1 MNIETGVQLYF
12 DTGVGMKVYGTLKA
26 IGNEFAH
33 IQFNLTLNISIIN
46 MQMLPYQE
54 QHLYQFEMPDFRLID
69 GPTVR
74 QGRLQVKFRDRWRS
88 VCTQLTNWT
97 SIDTSIACRSL
108 GYEDGGFWR
117 FFARN
122 NDTYPFV
129 MPSPKCLSEAKNLWD
144 CEGFSDHNLIPLSE
158 NLCQGEDDIG
168 IYCWGRPSFRGWSK
182 HWKGLHIFHSPYGY
196 VPADPDGVALQK
208 ESHSRL
214 EFLDILFAGYDRLSG
229 NTTAGLYIEGVPPL
243 MNGLR
248 VERSARD
255 GIQFFEPEGP
265 IILANSTVALNRGHG
280 IAIID
285 TLDGRVFINQ
295 TRIDGNHG
303 DGIWYRQRHVA
314 LSTSEHFLGIGIGSR
329 AKDLERGGSSSN
341 TPHLNQGRKYFSFRE
356 KPRLEMCSGIHQLP
370 KDFFFPHLI
379 LAHLQNGTSVPDR
392 SLQPKICW
400 LNVALPDRLPYAYTI
415 QFLDVINRHSLNSDA
430 QTVFVV
436 CDGNST
442 FPMLCQFERYRLPLL
457 NGILPQSISL
467 NSNGNPMLIG
477 IEYIPQQQEYINKD
491 GISTMS
497 PNVVAADVEVLF
509 RIHATVNLKA
519 FYGLNITNSF
529 VRNNTGNGIQALA
542 IHDRLALHN
551 VSVDGN
557 QGIAGLLVRDGA
569 ADIWINDTSLSWNW
583 GDGVNI
589 SFAGG
594 AINVNASRI
603 IGNKWRGFAFHH
615 NSSSPFWPLH
625 QEIVFKGRP
634 INNIFY
640 PKMTISENAWGGLL
654 VGNFCG
660 PSLKYKNWDIS
671 RIEPNILI
679 SWTEFNENNYHPHIE
694 IFSCQKEENKLMR
707 VDISGNSIYGGT
719 GMGFRMEPCV
729 NTQLVLNS
737 NRFYGILNTAL
748 LIRNAKHPQ
757 LQRLPA
763 KVYRELIYIESLHK
777 NIGQYIV
784 SIGLNEDAEDQTLL
798 FNQQNEVR
806 ENTVIN
812 PFPFLKPR
820 STPYAALVVSS
831 SNVVIRHNC
840 FGNPNADFEIKLIV
854 NLVTTNYFKIIKIF
868 IFYIGTELSEHAK
881 RIDARENNWGYPSAQ
896 KFMDRIYDQFNRYS
910 LASIDIN
917 PYAAVCNQRSPSLT
931 LLQQYF
937 RPFRQPGQPFH
948 IGGTIFE
955 NNDLPV
961 GRYIVTDDLHITP
974 GAKLTLAPGT
984 TFEFMGGIGMLV
996 QGELLRTETSS
1007 SPLQPILFTS
1017 KPLGQPPRSEN
1028 IRLVDEFGSDRVLAG
1043 RLEVHLGTSDN
1054 DNEQWGTVCNRSW
1067 TVQHAQ
1073 LACNQLGLILDPE
1086 HFENWRTFPLAEP
1099 DDRPII
1105 MDNIRC
1111 EEREFDLTKC
1121 RHDGNLHN
1129 VKASCRSTEVVGLR
1143 CAPPYWAGVRYSLL
1157 ANPMSYTGLST
1168 MSNWII
1174 QRAGLFDFRL
1184 PLLSPALQIDWNY
1197 HTFHSLTIRDNYFD
1211 GIDIVYNDLTRKP
1224 ALRNCYIVRNR
1235 RNGMV
1240 VRSMGLSAEKLSIQQ
1255 NGNAGVRYLPRISTS
1270 LQRDIVS
1277 WLDRREQPELE
1288 ANGIFIIP
1296 NYQLKRFQLF
1306 ESQLEQR
1313 RFLVSKPTEDC
1324 PINEQCNFEIELE
1337 AIGNQYGMP
1346 AKLLINRPNNE
1357 SDEDAILEDRQTG
1370 NKWSARHNT
1379 FNFPLV
1385 SFGPKMRLTYKRSKG
1400 KYSLVLLVLF
1410 LDHQEY
1416 LDRFLHVYDSI
1427 ISENQYA
1434 VSAVHHSNLT
1444 LIDDSA
1450 IVNRYAQD
1458 KLWFQ
1463 RVNFTGNID
1472 SVLWVHSPEYNVIKG
1487 TPLAEITWHIDNCSV
1502 TDNKGPIV
1510 DTHRDLYSSAN
1521 IFHWNFWSNT
1531 FANNTGAAIFVHLP
1545 DLWDLRSVKKHSFW
1559 LTENRFESNLNF
1571 VVHLSGYYT
1580 FANISS
1586 NNFTDNF
1593 APKDLGIVQLLGMEK
1608 RLIMERNR
1616 FFTNWGA
1623 WIVRYEAYSQAL
1635 FSEEVPA
1642 FIQYNYFQFNRFL
1655 RPSDEYAEMWP
1666 RSYCV
1671 GIFGTQRVEIHFNR
1685 LRNVLLDFELVAG
1698 CKPQLI
1704 VSDIDT
1710 LNVTHNWWGVANEA
1724 ELSQRVF
1731 DSDDWNSLSLAQFS
1745 PFYTTEELFLNFWW
1759 DYRRAQLNFAS
1770 KQGTVDPP
1778 AHDLRGRLWG
1788 HVKLELDPERWYPF
1802 PYHYRPFRPYRIT
1815 RDLTIMP
1822 GASLTIEKNVEVH
1835 IWPNVRILVYGDLI
1849 ADGTLWQ
1856 PVRFRPINTTEYSEQ
1871 QGKRGSKYRRRRS
1884 TVTPFDLV
1892 RAKHFSRGG
1901 RSKHLDIEWIFLK
1914 QQNNNDRKVYRKKKS
1929 VNQDASNNVLLME
1942 DGAKGKLKG
1951 FLHFYNATSGETVP
1965 SCDKHFTI
1973 RNAQVVCRELGFSSQ
1988 NAYHWLT
1995 PQWSY
2000 NPKIRIVKTYME
2012 PRECRGFEHTLRL
2025 TALLTDWQCM
2035 DNEHFNYIHCGQ
2047 DSSLSNEFIGHWGG
2061 ITFARYGLDIGE
2073 ERERK
2078 EEGNNGY
2085 EKEIASGGDR
2095 SILRHVEL
2103 VGGGRAHN
2111 NSLFEA
2117 ALQIIQR

>member
-1 MNIETGVQLYF
+1 
-12 DTGVGMKVYGTLKA
+12 
-26 IGNEFAH
+26 
-33 IQFNLTLNISIIN
+33 
-46 MQMLPYQE
+46 
-54 QHLYQFEMPDFRLID
+54 
-69 GPTVR
+69 
-74 QGRLQVKFRDRWRS
+74 
-88 VCTQLTNWT
+88 
-97 SIDTSIACRSL
+97 
-108 GYEDGGFWR
+108 
-117 FFARN
+117 
-122 NDTYPFV
+122 
-129 MPSPKCLSEAKNLWD
+129 
-144 CEGFSDHNLIPLSE
+144 
-158 NLCQGEDDIG
+158 
-168 IYCWGRPSFRGWSK
+168 
-182 HWKGLHIFHSPYGY
+182 
-196 VPADPDGVALQK
+196 
-208 ESHSRL
+208 
-214 EFLDILFAGYDRLSG
+214 
-229 NTTAGLYIEGVPPL
+229 
-243 MNGLR
+243 
-248 VERSARD
+248 
-255 GIQFFEPEGP
+255 
-265 IILANSTVALNRGHG
+265 
-280 IAIID
+280 
-285 TLDGRVFINQ
+285 
-295 TRIDGNHG
+295 
-303 DGIWYRQRHVA
+303 
-314 LSTSEHFLGIGIGSR
+314 
-329 AKDLERGGSSSN
+329 
-341 TPHLNQGRKYFSFRE
+341 
-356 KPRLEMCSGIHQLP
+356 
-370 KDFFFPHLI
+370 
-379 LAHLQNGTSVPDR
+379 
-392 SLQPKICW
+392 
-400 LNVALPDRLPYAYTI
+400 
-415 QFLDVINRHSLNSDA
+415 
-430 QTVFVV
+430 
-436 CDGNST
+436 
-442 FPMLCQFERYRLPLL
+442 
-457 NGILPQSISL
+457 
-467 NSNGNPMLIG
+467 
-477 IEYIPQQQEYINKD
+477 
-491 GISTMS
+491 
-497 PNVVAADVEVLF
+497 
-509 RIHATVNLKA
+509 
-519 FYGLNITNSF
+519 
-529 VRNNTGNGIQALA
+529 
-542 IHDRLALHN
+542 
-551 VSVDGN
+551 
-557 QGIAGLLVRDGA
+557 
-569 ADIWINDTSLSWNW
+569 
-583 GDGVNI
+583 
-589 SFAGG
+589 
-594 AINVNASRI
+594 
-603 IGNKWRGFAFHH
+603 
-615 NSSSPFWPLH
+615 
-625 QEIVFKGRP
+625 
-634 INNIFY
+634 
-640 PKMTISENAWGGLL
+640 
-654 VGNFCG
+654 
-660 PSLKYKNWDIS
+660 
-671 RIEPNILI
+671 
-679 SWTEFNENNYHPHIE
+679 
-694 IFSCQKEENKLMR
+694 
-707 VDISGNSIYGGT
+707 
-719 GMGFRMEPCV
+719 
-729 NTQLVLNS
+729 
-737 NRFYGILNTAL
+737 
-748 LIRNAKHPQ
+748 
-757 LQRLPA
+757 
-763 KVYRELIYIESLHK
+763 
-777 NIGQYIV
+777 
-784 SIGLNEDAEDQTLL
+784 
-798 FNQQNEVR
+798 
-806 ENTVIN
+806 
-812 PFPFLKPR
+812 
-820 STPYAALVVSS
+820 
-831 SNVVIRHNC
+831 
-840 FGNPNADFEIKLIV
+840 
-854 NLVTTNYFKIIKIF
+854 
-868 IFYIGTELSEHAK
+868 
-881 RIDARENNWGYPSAQ
+881 
-896 KFMDRIYDQFNRYS
+896 MDRIYDQFNRYS

-961 GRYIVTDDLHITP
+961 GKYIVTDDLHITP

-1017 KPLGQPPRSEN
+1017 KPLGQPPRSGS

-1043 RLEVHLGTSDN
+1043 RLEVRLGTTDN

-1099 DDRPII
+1099 DERPII

-1129 VKASCRSTEVVGLR
+1129 VKASCKSTEVVGLR

-1224 ALRNCYIVRNR
+1224 ALRNCNIVRNR

-1296 NYQLKRFQLF
+1296 NYHLKRIQLF

-1313 RFLVSKPTEDC
+1313 KFLVSKPTEDC
-1324 PINEQCNFEIELE
+1324 SINEQCNFEIELE

-1346 AKLLINRPNNE
+1346 AKLVVQLINRPNNE

-1444 LIDDSA
+1444 LIDYSA
-1450 IVNRYAQD
+1450 IVNRYAQE

-1571 VVHLSGYYT
+1571 AVHLSGYYT

-1608 RLIMERNR
+1608 KLIMERNR

-1704 VSDIDT
+1704 ASDIDV

-1770 KQGTVDPP
+1770 KQGTFDPP

-1871 QGKRGSKYRRRRS
+1871 QGKRGSNYRRRRS
-1884 TVTPFDLV
+1884 TIFTPFDLV

-1914 QQNNNDRKVYRKKKS
+1914 QQNINNRKVYRKRKAI
-1929 VNQDASNNVLLME
+1929 NQEASNNVWPSISAFATKPSQSEDTFRQFPELVRENAQFQHLKVLLME
-1942 DGAKGKLKG
+1942 DDVKGKLKG

-1965 SCDKHFTI
+1965 SCDRHFTI
-1973 RNAQVVCRELGFSSQ
+1973 RNAQVVCRELGFSPQ

-2012 PRECRGFEHTLRL
+2012 PRECRGFEHRLEQCTLRL
-2025 TALLTDWQCM
+2025 TSLLTDWQCM

-2073 ERERK
+2073 EKERK

-2085 EKEIASGGDR
+2085 EKEIGSGGDR

-2117 ALQIIQR
+2117 ALQIIQRCPIMENVNVTNSSMGAMQVLLPPCGNLLLTRLNISCNHGIGLTILSAGLLHSTTTHHYSGRPNRGMPSLSILQSQHFIPKGPLNIPYQIPGFLDICSSGKEIKIKTRLILFYKYDSFAVDCVKIFKSVDGRNLGFRFLQANFYSGPVVIPRSDKLSIYSGSSFSSSSLLRSFNYLSNFDESGSITTRSSIISIHLRATAADGEFGFLAEIATLPAVPLPRKGVDEVAIRASRILNNDRGAINYKNLGEIGPNVIIEQCAIDRNGYHLYGNISTSTAAVNMDVHNTLLFFFRANSIRYGRGGLFISAKSSSSMSRLRAVIKNNAILMNSNSSILTFIGNGLQKVDFLANLISLNYALYADTAKIIIFNFLINYILGFFKRCFGQFLSQYN